1 MQQLMTFLDNIF
13 AVIKGFGIADFVD
26 IAIISFI
33 IYKAFKI
40 AKETRAEQLLKG
52 IFLLLAS
59 YLFAEILNLKTLKF
73 LLDNII
79 TSGILALV
87 VLFQPELRR
96 ILEKVGRSKV
106 SNVFSINDKNTTS
119 WQKAIPIIVESVDRL
134 SKTNTGALIVLER
147 NTKLGEQI
155 ATGVYM
161 DADPSVE
168 LFGNIFFVNTPLHD
182 GAVIMRD
189 GKILAAACF
198 LPKPLKEELIA
209 SHLGSR
215 HRASIGISEV
225 SDSITI
231 VISEETGTVSI
242 AENGQLHRGFG
253 HDRLT
258 KYLTEHLIADEK
270 EEKKKRSFP
279 PMKILKR
286 GKTDENIND

>member
-1 MQQLMTFLDNIF
+1 MQQFITFLENIF
-13 AVIKGFGIADFVD
+13 GVIKGFGVTDFID
-26 IAIISFI
+26 ITIISFI

-59 YLFAEILNLKTLKF
+59 YLVAELLNLKTLKF

-106 SNVFSINDKNTTS
+106 SNVFSINEKNTNS
-119 WQKAIPIIVESVDRL
+119 WEYAIPIIVESVDRL
-134 SKTNTGALIVLER
+134 SKTNTGALIILEK

-155 ATGVYM
+155 ATGIQIN
-161 DADPSVE
+161 AQPSVE

-182 GAVIMRD
+182 GAVIMRN
-189 GKILAAACF
+189 GRILAAACF

-215 HRASIGISEV
+215 HRAAIGISEV

-258 KYLTEHLIADEK
+258 KYLTEQLISDDK
-270 EEKKKRSFP
+270 EEKKKKSFP
-279 PMKILKR
+279 PFKNLK
-286 GKTDENIND
+286 GGNSHEKD

>member
-1 MQQLMTFLDNIF
+1 MEQLITFLENIL
-13 AVIKGFGIADFVD
+13 AVIKGFGLSDFID
-26 IAIISFI
+26 IAIISFLV
-33 IYKAFKI
+33 YKAFKI

-59 YLFAEILNLKTLKF
+59 YLFAGLFNLKTLKF

-119 WQKAIPIIVESVDRL
+119 WQKAIPIIVEAVDKL

-155 ATGVYM
+155 ATGVTM
-161 DADPSVE
+161 NADPSVE

-182 GAVIMRD
+182 GAVIMRN

-258 KYLTEHLIADEK
+258 KYLTERLIVDDKK
-270 EEKKKRSFP
+270 EEKKKSFP
-279 PMKILKR
+279 PIKIKK
-286 GKTDENIND
+286 GGNKNENKDN